1 MTRRFFLRA
10 SLLASLS
17 FCALSSAFAA
27 DLPYNDKADAKAEVA
42 QALAEAGKS
51 HSTVLLIFG
60 ANWCHDCRALDT
72 ALKSEKNAAMMAK
85 SFKVVKVDVGNF
97 DRNLDIANS
106 YGNPLKKG
114 IPAAVLVSPS
124 NQVLFA
130 TKGGELANA
139 RKMSDSGVYDFFAK
153 AAQEAGVK

>member
-1 MTRRFFLRA
+1 M
-10 SLLASLS
+10 
-17 FCALSSAFAA
+17 
-27 DLPYNDKADAKAEVA
+27 
-42 QALAEAGKS
+42 
-51 HSTVLLIFG
+51 
-60 ANWCHDCRALDT
+60 
-72 ALKSEKNAAMMAK
+72 KSEKNAAMMAK